1 MARIPNK
8 SDFTV
13 NVDGVGSFTFG
24 RRKLSDEVAIQR
36 EYAAILDGVKPTDWL
51 EIVGNWI
58 AVFKVMMVSAPSGW
72 DLEEMDP
79 LDNGTYQKMKRVY
92 DAFIEKERSFRLG
105 NVSPSETSSSQ
116 SV

>member
-8 SDFTV
+8 TDFLV
-13 NVDGVGSFTFG
+13 EVDDVGTFTFG

-36 EYAAILDGVKPTDWL
+36 EYALILDGAKPTDWL

-58 AVFKVMMVSAPSGW
+58 AVFKVMMVTSPPSW
-72 DLEEMDP
+72 DLDEMDP
-79 LDNGTYQKMKRVY
+79 LDNGTYLKMRRVY
-92 DAFIEKERSFRLG
+92 DKFLEKERSFRLG
-105 NVSPSETSSSQ
+105 NVSPGEASSTQ